1 MPYIQDYIRASP
13 VVEPLEMFTK
23 SVLVTQAQLTLVKK
37 TALKPL
43 GR

>member
-23 SVLVTQAQLTLVKK
+23 SVLVTQAQWGATY
-37 TALKPL
+37 L
-43 GR
+43 GQENCF